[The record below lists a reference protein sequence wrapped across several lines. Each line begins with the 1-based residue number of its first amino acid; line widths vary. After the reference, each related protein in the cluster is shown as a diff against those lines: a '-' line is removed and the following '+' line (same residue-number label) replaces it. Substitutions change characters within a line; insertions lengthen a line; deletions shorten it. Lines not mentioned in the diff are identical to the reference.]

1 MTKQKVFTT
10 LLITAFV
17 LVFGA
22 LGYYRDVLFRHVNSQ
37 ISVLEYGSDAFGFWW
52 GTGFLENFTLEGL
65 YRFKWVGTIVFAFMN
80 FGLSLMVLLVW
91 FRSKKNVV
99 LLSLMYAA
107 VFFMAAI
114 GMLIGKLLP
123 GAAEYMYYFSRWL
136 MGAAQSPLLVM
147 VLLVLLVSPL
157 RHKVH

>member
-52 GTGFLENFTLEGL
+52 GTGFFWWGTGFLENFTLEGL
-65 YRFKWVGTIVFAFMN
+65 YRFK
-80 FGLSLMVLLVW
+80 
-91 FRSKKNVV
+91 
-99 LLSLMYAA
+99 
-107 VFFMAAI
+107 
-114 GMLIGKLLP
+114 
-123 GAAEYMYYFSRWL
+123 
-136 MGAAQSPLLVM
+136 
-147 VLLVLLVSPL
+147 
-157 RHKVH
+157 

>member
-1 MTKQKVFTT
+1 MRDRI
-10 LLITAFV
+10 LHILAISAFI
-17 LVFGA
+17 LAFGA

-37 ISVLEYGSDAFGFWW
+37 ISVLEYGSDAFEFWW
-52 GTGFLENFTLEGL
+52 GTGFLEHFTLEGL
-65 YRFKWVGTIVFAFMN
+65 YRFKWVGTIVFAVLN
-80 FGLSLMVLLVW
+80 YGLSLMVLLVW

-114 GMLIGKLLP
+114 GMIIGKLLP

-147 VLLVLLVSPL
+147 VMVVLLVSPL
-157 RHKVH
+157 RRKD

>member
-1 MTKQKVFTT
+1 MRDRI
-10 LLITAFV
+10 LHILAIIAFI
-17 LVFGA
+17 LAFGA

-37 ISVLEYGSDAFGFWW
+37 ISVLEYGTDTFEFWW
-52 GTGFLENFTLEGL
+52 GSGFLQDFSLSGL
-65 YRFKWVGTIVFAFMN
+65 YRFKWIGTIVFALLN
-80 FGLSLMVLLVW
+80 YGLSLMVLLVW

-99 LLSLMYAA
+99 LLSLMYIA

-123 GAAEYMYYFSRWL
+123 GSAESMYYFSRWL

-147 VLLVLLVSPL
+147 ILVVLFFSPL
-157 RHKVH
+157 RQKN